1 MGTLFSAPAPVRMM
15 WEFSTWIT
23 LCPSRTRYAPMPIA
37 RHVTCTTQRRD
48 ENAARTRKKSKIKP
62 GSAHHADGD
71 NLLVRLRR
79 LARDRPRSPEV
90 LYAEPVLFPDDVGDD
105 VPAAVN
111 AVKAA
116 GSSLSLTV

>member
-48 ENAARTRKKSKIKP
+48 ENAARTRKKSKINQAALTMLMVTISSYACDDSP
-62 GSAHHADGD
+62 AIVPDPLRFSTPSPSSFPMTSVMTY
-71 NLLVRLRR
+71 LQRLT
-79 LARDRPRSPEV
+79 RSKQRV
-90 LYAEPVLFPDDVGDD
+90 H
-105 VPAAVN
+105 
-111 AVKAA
+111 
-116 GSSLSLTV
+116 LSLTV